1 MQITGIEIEKDQHG
15 EDAFIRID
23 LRKYKKQLQPF
34 LEEVGLV
41 KSDFEKEWEEGII
54 KEELLKRVDAHLNSL
69 PWNKS
74 R

>member
-1 MQITGIEIEKDQHG
+1 MQIIGIEIEKDQQG

-23 LRKYKKQLQPF
+23 LKKYKKQLQPF
-34 LEEVGLV
+34 LEEVGLIE
-41 KSDFEKEWEEGII
+41 SDFEKEWEEGID
-54 KEELLKRVDAHLNSL
+54 KEELLKRVDAHINSL

>member
-41 KSDFEKEWEEGII
+41 KSDFEKEWEEGLTLDEAKAKSIEKI
-54 KEELLKRVDAHLNSL
+54 RSWWKE
-69 PWNKS
+69 
-74 R
+74 